1 MFLWTGKMYLHIAQF
16 EDNLPLFA
24 LFNVFAGNERS
35 VWNTLRRR
43 TFALVS

>member
-24 LFNVFAGNERS
+24 LSMFLQAMKGQSGIHCEGEH
-35 VWNTLRRR
+35 L
-43 TFALVS
+43 L